1 MPHPKDDMKE
11 TIINASRDIFT
22 RFGFKKT
29 TVDEIANS
37 LYKTKSFIYHYFKSK
52 EEIFQS
58 VVEKESAVLKEE
70 IMNAVNREKT
80 PQNKLHTFILTK
92 MHGFS
97 RFSNFYHVLI
107 DKYLTHY
114 DFIEKLRK
122 KHIDDE
128 IRMISNILKNG
139 VDEGV
144 FSINNIDLTA
154 EAVVTALKAFEY
166 PLLVEKDTK
175 KIERTLE
182 NVLNIILYGIVKR

>member
-1 MPHPKDDMKE
+1 MSHQKKDMKE
-11 TIINASRDIFT
+11 IIINTSRNIFA

-58 VVEKESAVLKEE
+58 VVEKESQLLKTEMMGAVSLEE
-70 IMNAVNREKT
+70 N
-80 PQNKLHTFILTK
+80 PQKKLRAYVLTR

-97 RFSNFYHVLI
+97 RFENFYHALI

-114 DFIEKLRK
+114 DFIEKLRE
-122 KHIDDE
+122 KHINDD
-128 IRMISNILKNG
+128 IRMISNILKEG
-139 VDEGV
+139 VDEGI

-166 PLLVEKDTK
+166 PVFIEKDMT
-175 KIERTLE
+175 KIEE
-182 NVLNIILYGIVKR
+182 KFMNVFTILLYGIVKR